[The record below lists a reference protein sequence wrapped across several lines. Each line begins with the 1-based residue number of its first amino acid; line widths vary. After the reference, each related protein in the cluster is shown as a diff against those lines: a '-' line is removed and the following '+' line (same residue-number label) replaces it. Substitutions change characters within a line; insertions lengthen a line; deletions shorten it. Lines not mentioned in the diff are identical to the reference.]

1 MEGLIMNIAI
11 AGGTGFVGKHVTKA
25 LTERGDSVYIL
36 TRSPNKYKSNQQVS
50 YIGWLHDDFHPE
62 QHLPKLDAIIN
73 LAGDSLFGY
82 WTKAKKDKIYQSRIN
97 ATYAIIDLIRKL
109 SEKPEVLINASAIG
123 YFGTSDTKTFTEQSE
138 EQGNDF
144 LAEVTE
150 AWEET
155 ALQARSFGVRTVVAR
170 LGVVLGEEGA
180 LPLIAIPFRLFA
192 GGKIGSGKQWVS
204 WIHIKDVVGL
214 LLYAIDHKHV
224 ERTLHL
230 TAPSPVQNKELA
242 QALAKTLNRP
252 SWFPTPSFLLR
263 TLLGEMSILVVDG
276 QKVLPEKAIESGY
289 HFHHATIEQALAE
302 IYN

>member
-1 MEGLIMNIAI
+1 MNIAI

-25 LTERGDSVYIL
+25 LIDRGDTVYIL
-36 TRSPNKYKSNQQVS
+36 TRSPQEYKSNHQVS

-82 WTKAKKDKIYQSRIN
+82 WTKTKKDRIYQSRIN
-97 ATYAIIDLIRKL
+97 ATYAIIDFIRKL
-109 SEKPEVLINASAIG
+109 PEKPEVLINASAVG

-150 AWEET
+150 AWERT
-155 ALQARSFGVRTVVAR
+155 ALQARSYGVRTVVAR
-170 LGVVLGEEGA
+170 LGVVLGDEGA
-180 LPLIAIPFRLFA
+180 LPLMAMPFRLFA

-224 ERTLHL
+224 DRTLNL

-242 QALAKTLNRP
+242 QVLAKALKRP
-252 SWFPTPSFLLR
+252 NWFPTPSFLLR
-263 TLLGEMSILVVDG
+263 TVLGEMSILVVDG
-276 QKVLPEKAIESGY
+276 QKVLPEKAMESGY
-289 HFHHATIEQALAE
+289 RFHHDTIDHALAE